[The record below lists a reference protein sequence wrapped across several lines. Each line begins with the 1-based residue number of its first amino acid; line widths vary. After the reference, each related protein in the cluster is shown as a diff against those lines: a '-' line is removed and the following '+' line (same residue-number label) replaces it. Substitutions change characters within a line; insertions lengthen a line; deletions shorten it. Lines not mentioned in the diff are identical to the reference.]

1 MKRRI
6 GADAIVLVVFLI
18 LFAVVSLQ
26 IAGRDTSG
34 DEGPRPRR
42 STFSPKPGGWKAAY
56 LLLEQSGIKT
66 RRWEKPPAT
75 WPDSASVMI
84 AGQEVFAM
92 EGSGYWTAEQAKDAM
107 EWVERGGTL
116 LVLAAENNAVTQEVG
131 VSPNLHKN
139 KDKEVQPTQ
148 PAPYLNGIRGV
159 TIPGAERFM
168 SLGKDA
174 TVLLADDKPAV
185 VSVKRGAGRVILVP
199 SPAVIENKSILKGD
213 NARFLV
219 QTVSAFL
226 QPARKDG
233 VLWDEFHQGYQ
244 EERSFWN
251 AIGQPGQFALL
262 QLGVLLALICYTVG
276 TRFGLPRPAP
286 PQDRLSSEYVSSL
299 ADLYR
304 RARASDAALE
314 GVYLSFWR
322 DLCRAVGMPL
332 DSPAADVA
340 RRAAASLGSDSYGAH
355 ASEKR
360 AKREAK
366 ITRLL
371 QECETKIEAGAKTLP
386 DSELLTLAR
395 AIEDMRK
402 ELELGRDER
411 KD

>member
-1 MKRRI
+1 MKPKI
-6 GADAIVLVVFLI
+6 GTDAIVLVVFLI

-66 RRWEKPPAT
+66 RRWEKPPST
-75 WPDSASVMI
+75 WPDSVSAVI
-84 AGQEVFAM
+84 AGQEVLAV
-92 EGSGYWTAEQAKDAM
+92 EGGAYWTADQAKDAM
-107 EWVERGGTL
+107 GWVERGGTL
-116 LVLAAENNAVTQEVG
+116 LLFAAENNAVTQEVG
-131 VSPNLHKN
+131 VSPDLHKN
-139 KDKEVQPTQ
+139 KDNEVHPTQ
-148 PAPYLNGIRGV
+148 PAPYLNGVRGV
-159 TIPGAERFM
+159 VIPGAERFLA
-168 SLGKDA
+168 LGKDA

-185 VSVKRGAGRVILVP
+185 VAVKRGSGRVLLVS
-199 SPAVIENKSILKGD
+199 SPAVIDNRTLSKAE

-219 QTVSAFL
+219 QAVSAFL

-262 QLGVLLALICYTVG
+262 QLGVLIALISYTMG

-304 RARASDAALE
+304 RAKASDAALE

-332 DSPAADVA
+332 DSEAAEVA
-340 RRAAASLGSDSYGAH
+340 RLAAASLGSDSYGAN
-355 ASEKR
+355 AGEKR
-360 AKREAK
+360 AKRETR

-371 QECETKIEAGAKTLP
+371 QECETRIEAGAKKLP
-386 DSELLTLAR
+386 DNELLTLAR

>member
-1 MKRRI
+1 MKRKI

-18 LFAVVSLQ
+18 IFAVVSLQ
-26 IAGRDTSG
+26 IAGRDASG

-56 LLLEQSGIKT
+56 LLVERSGITT
-66 RRWEKPPAT
+66 RRWEKAPSS
-75 WPDSASVMI
+75 WPDTASVVI
-84 AGQEVFAM
+84 AGQEVLAL
-92 EGSGYWTAEQAKDAM
+92 EGGAYWTTEQATDAM
-107 EWVERGGTL
+107 EWVQRGGTL
-116 LVLAAENNAVTQEVG
+116 LVFAAENNAVTQEVG
-131 VSPNLHKN
+131 VSPDVHKN
-139 KDKEVQPTQ
+139 TDKEVSPTQ
-148 PAPYLNGIRGV
+148 PVPYLGGVNGV
-159 TIPGAERFM
+159 MIPGSERFL

-174 TVLLADDKPAV
+174 VVLLADDKPGV
-185 VSVKRGAGRVILVP
+185 VAVKRGAGRVILVA
-199 SPAVIENKSILKGD
+199 SPAVIENKSLLESD

-219 QTVSAFL
+219 QTVSAHL

-233 VLWDEFHQGYQ
+233 VLWDEYHQGYQ

-251 AIGQPGQFALL
+251 AIGQPGQFAIL
-262 QLGVLLALICYTVG
+262 QLAVLLALICYTLG

-286 PQDRLSSEYVSSL
+286 AQNRLSSEYVSSL

-304 RARASDAALE
+304 RAKASDAALE

-322 DLCRAVGMPL
+322 DLCRAVGVPL
-332 DSPAADVA
+332 DSVASEVA
-340 RRAAASLGSDSYGAH
+340 RRAAASLGSDFYGAN

-360 AKREAK
+360 AKREAR

-371 QECETKIEAGAKTLP
+371 QECETKIEAGAKKLP
-386 DSELLTLAR
+386 DSELLMLAR

>member
-6 GADAIVLVVFLI
+6 GTDGIVLIVFLI
-18 LFAVVSLQ
+18 VFAVVSLQ
-26 IAGRDTSG
+26 VAGRDTSG

-56 LLLEQSGIKT
+56 LLLEQSGIPTK
-66 RRWEKPPAT
+66 RWEKPPAT
-75 WPDSASVMI
+75 WPDTASVVI
-84 AGQEVFAM
+84 AGQEVLAL
-92 EGSGYWTAEQAKDAM
+92 EGSAYWTAEQAKDAM

-131 VSPNLHKN
+131 VSPDVHKN
-139 KDKEVQPTQ
+139 KDKDVHPEQPL
-148 PAPYLNGIRGV
+148 PYLAGV
-159 TIPGAERFM
+159 KDVTFPGAERFL
-168 SLGKDA
+168 SLGKDT

-185 VSVKRGAGRVILVP
+185 VAVKRGTGRVILVS
-199 SPAVIENKSILKGD
+199 SPTIIENKTLLKGD

-233 VLWDEFHQGYQ
+233 VVWDEFHQGYQ
-244 EERSFWN
+244 EQRSFWN

-262 QLGVLLALICYTVG
+262 QLGTLLALICYTVG

-286 PQDRLSSEYVSSL
+286 AQNRLSSEYVSSL

-304 RARASDAALE
+304 RAKASDAALE

-332 DSPAADVA
+332 DSDAAEVA

-360 AKREAK
+360 AKRETK

-371 QECETKIEAGAKTLP
+371 QECETKIEAGAKKLS

-395 AIEDMRK
+395 GIEDMRK